1 MGKLA
6 ERRFLQASMYRS
18 KQRERQVYK
27 EQQGATRK
35 KKNRK
40 RISLK
45 ENLVTGMHP
54 HLF

>member
-27 EQQGATRK
+27 EQQGATRREK
-35 KKNRK
+35 KK
-40 RISLK
+40 
-45 ENLVTGMHP
+45 
-54 HLF
+54 